1 MKKDYS
7 ISEPVSLEWINS
19 AIELSKGET
28 YEIDGGLNSAYLI
41 DFSGLRYG
49 RVRRHWLIVV
59 PEYANEWDNKPHA
72 LLTDDDSKAKQFI
85 NEYEKQQDSYNEEG
99 EPGYDENAGEYR
111 YYPELAGVFM
121 KTLDQISMD
130 ELNKYILKK

>member
-7 ISEPVSLEWINS
+7 ISEPVTLDWINS
-19 AIELSKGET
+19 AMKLSKGET
-28 YEIDGGLNSAYLI
+28 YEIDGGLNNAYLI

-59 PEYANEWDNKPHA
+59 PEYANEWGNKLHA
-72 LLTDDDSKAKQFI
+72 LLTDDDSKASRFI
-85 NEYEKQQDSYNEEG
+85 DEYEKQQDSYNEKG

-111 YYPELAGVFM
+111 YYPNLEGAFM
-121 KTLDQISMD
+121 QTLNQIAMNT
-130 ELNKYILKK
+130 LNKYISQK